1 MNKNL
6 KKLIKQSYDLTP
18 TLKNYDTLAML
29 LVDYSF
35 EKRELCLR
43 YQSVDQEQLPE
54 NFTDL
59 DCRRAMMDFL
69 IDKYKNTIVGKT
81 DNMELSDISDEEKEA
96 IGKLYGQVEDFII
109 ENLCKILNLSIVEKE
124 ETDEEIIE

>member
-43 YQSVDQEQLPE
+43 YQSVD
-54 NFTDL
+54 
-59 DCRRAMMDFL
+59 
-69 IDKYKNTIVGKT
+69 
-81 DNMELSDISDEEKEA
+81 
-96 IGKLYGQVEDFII
+96 
-109 ENLCKILNLSIVEKE
+109 
-124 ETDEEIIE
+124 